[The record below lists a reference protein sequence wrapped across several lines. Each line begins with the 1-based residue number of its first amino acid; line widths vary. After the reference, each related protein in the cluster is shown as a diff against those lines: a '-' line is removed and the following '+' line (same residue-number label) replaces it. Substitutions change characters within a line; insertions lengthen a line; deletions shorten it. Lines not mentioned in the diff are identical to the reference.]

1 MKRKQKLRLN
11 CKISS
16 RETPKVEPVLLYF
29 SLHSAA
35 DELLLFHSASGS
47 GGGGEISVN
56 KDEEVL
62 NHFLGQS
69 KQSESKP
76 ASELSSLLRLLL
88 LLTGS
93 FNVAQ

>member
-1 MKRKQKLRLN
+1 M
-11 CKISS
+11 
-16 RETPKVEPVLLYF
+16 EPVLLYF

-35 DELLLFHSASGS
+35 DELLLFHSAS

-76 ASELSSLLRLLL
+76 ASELNSLLRLLL